1 MLDEPIEG
9 TTDLVDQSAE
19 IVGAYVRHNTI
30 SPSDLPA
37 LIAAVHRALSALQ
50 GRSAEPTVLPQ
61 EPAVPIRKS
70 VRPNGIVCLEDGKT
84 FKSLKRHLA
93 TYHNLT
99 PEHYR
104 QKWKLPAEYP
114 MVAPAYSAKRSELAK
129 SIGLGKKP
137 KSGGKG
143 SRRAGPRRK

>member
-19 IVGAYVRHNTI
+19 IVGAYVGHNTI

-99 PEHYR
+99 PEQYR
-104 QKWKLPAEYP
+104 QKLSLPAEYP
-114 MVAPAYSAKRSELAK
+114 MVAPNYSAKRSELAK
-129 SIGLGKKP
+129 TIGLGRKP
-137 KSGGKG
+137 KAGSKP
-143 SRRAGPRRK
+143 SRRGAPKR